1 MIQLQVGGLYSYNN
15 RRNVYKDFE
24 GISTIGYMEA
34 DEPFVFLEKVRGD
47 LKWVE
52 KYKVLTSQG
61 IVGWV
66 HIGYPEDLKEL
77 SHG

>member
-1 MIQLQVGGLYSYNN
+1 MTQLQVGGLYSYPNP
-15 RRNVYKDFE
+15 RNVFRDYK
-24 GISTIGYMEA
+24 GISSIGSMEA
-34 DEPFVFLEKVRGD
+34 EEPFVFLEKVVGI
-47 LKWVE
+47 KWAE
-52 KYKVLTSQG
+52 AYKVLTSQG